1 MKIEKWHQELD
12 RFLDIKTAFLIE
24 GDIYDLHVYP
34 TKTADGIRYAFFG
47 KLFIQILYGKRVWKY
62 CFLQSY

>member
-24 GDIYDLHVYP
+24 GDIYDLHAYP
-34 TKTADGIRYAFFG
+34 TRMEDGMRWDM
-47 KLFIQILYGKRVWKY
+47 L
-62 CFLQSY
+62 C